1 MLIGCH
7 DRSLWSQ
14 MTRRYY
20 HPDLPPDGGRV
31 SLSEAEHQHAVKVM
45 RVQVG
50 DAIEL
55 FDGWGH
61 QAAAVIAEISRQ
73 KCLCDAQPS
82 QEVDREPSREL
93 HLGIALPKPDRAREL
108 IERLTELGVKS
119 VTPLRADRTQRAPT
133 SGLLTKL
140 RRGCIEACK
149 QSGRNVL
156 LEVHEPVAAF
166 KFFPATDPT
175 ITRWLAHPGGSS
187 VESAQ
192 RDVRM
197 IAAIGPEG
205 GWTEREVSTAQAC
218 GFELV
223 DCGARI
229 YRIETAAAF
238 VAARLLD

>member
-1 MLIGCH
+1 MMIGCH
-7 DRSLWSQ
+7 ERLLWSQ

-20 HPDLPPDGGRV
+20 HPDLPPDGGRIC
-31 SLSEAEHQHAVKVM
+31 LSEAEHQHAAKVM

-55 FDGWGH
+55 FDGRGN
-61 QAAAVIAEISRQ
+61 QAAAVIAEITRQ
-73 KCLCDAQPS
+73 TCRCDAQPS
-82 QEVDREPSREL
+82 QAIDREPSREL
-93 HLGIALPKPDRAREL
+93 HLAIALPKPDRAREL
-108 IERLTELGVKS
+108 IERLTELGVTS
-119 VTPLRADRTQRAPT
+119 VTPLKAERTQRAPT
-133 SGLLTKL
+133 SALLNKL

-156 LEVHEPVAAF
+156 LEVHEPLAAGE
-166 KFFPATDPT
+166 FFPAADPK
-175 ITRWLAHPGGSS
+175 IARWLAHPGGVS
-187 VESAQ
+187 VDSAR
-192 RDVRM
+192 RDRKM

-205 GWTEREVSTAQAC
+205 GWTEQEVSTAQAC